1 MSVRGPKPITG
12 THLYTLPRCA
22 RAVALEFWG
31 DPSRR
36 RPLRDDEEFLLARG
50 RAHEANHVAALG
62 WPEPSWPK
70 GEFAAGAAATREL
83 LARGVPGVSQGVL
96 VGFGGGFDGGLDRD
110 GAIELVGIPD
120 LLRRCD
126 GASAL
131 GNHHYVVGDV
141 KSSSR
146 PRGDQIL
153 QLSLYALLLEHVQ
166 DRYPDHGFLVMK
178 DGREERIDLPAFR
191 PALDDALARV
201 RTLRADRDAA
211 RPFFAAAC
219 ESCRWS
225 TLCLPVLERDD
236 DLSLVDGMTEG
247 LRTMLEIAGV
257 RTAKGLARATVARLA
272 RDTHVESALLRRL
285 IDSARA
291 RAARAPHPIERAA
304 SADEADGVLL
314 HVLLD
319 GFADRALC
327 FAARWNDGDEPRFVA
342 VCPRSR
348 DEEARAF
355 DALIGQVPPD
365 RRLLHHGRALR
376 AWLVRDHAG
385 GGSHDGIE
393 DRLLDVDRRLRS
405 CASWPAPITGLPAL
419 VRAGLG
425 RDPYR
430 AGRSEAV
437 AGWLEHADAEA
448 RLMCKARA
456 DLDDLHALVE
466 RWLRGAGITSDAG
479 GVATT
484 EGGIAHAA
492 GEPV

>member
-1 MSVRGPKPITG
+1 MSRPGPKPITG

-31 DPSRR
+31 DASRR

-50 RAHEANHVAALG
+50 RAHEANHVATLG
-62 WPEPSWPK
+62 WPEPSWPR
-70 GEFAAGAAATREL
+70 GDFAAGAAATRDL
-83 LARGVPGVSQGVL
+83 LVQGAPGVSQGVL
-96 VGFGGGFDGGLDRD
+96 VGRD
-110 GAIELVGIPD
+110 GDGDLEFVGIPD

-131 GNHHYVVGDV
+131 GDHHYVVGDV

-153 QLSLYALLLEHVQ
+153 QLSLYALLLELVQ
-166 DRYPDHGFLVMK
+166 GRYPDHGFLVMK
-178 DGREERIDLPAFR
+178 DGREQRIDLPAFR

-225 TLCLPVLERDD
+225 ELCLPALERDD

-257 RTAKGLARATVARLA
+257 KTAKGLARATVARLA

-291 RAARAPHPIERAA
+291 RVASAPQPIERAA
-304 SADEADGVLL
+304 SADEASGVLL

-327 FAARWNDGDEPRFVA
+327 FAARWNEGGEPRFVA

-355 DALIGQVPPD
+355 EALIAQIPAD

-376 AWLVRDHAG
+376 AWLVRAYADGA
-385 GGSHDGIE
+385 SHDGIE

-405 CASWPAPITGLPAL
+405 CANWPAPITGLPAL

-425 RDPYR
+425 RDPHR

-437 AGWLEHADAEA
+437 AGWVEHADVEA
-448 RLMCKARA
+448 RLVRKARA

-466 RWLRGAGITSDAG
+466 RWLCGSGIGSGVTSDAG

-492 GEPV
+492 GEPA